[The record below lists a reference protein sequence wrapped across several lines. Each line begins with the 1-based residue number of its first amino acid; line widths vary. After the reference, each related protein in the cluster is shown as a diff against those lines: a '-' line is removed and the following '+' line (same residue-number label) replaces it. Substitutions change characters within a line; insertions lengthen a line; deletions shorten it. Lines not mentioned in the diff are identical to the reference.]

1 MAREKGYTLSHFSE
15 GQAPTSSSHERV
27 DEQDQQSKKE
37 EKSVVDQWLEKNG
50 YEIERQEPIVE
61 EKVAQEMS
69 APQKFQRLNYFMKQL
84 LSVWKMRSKKKM

>member
-37 EKSVVDQWLEKNG
+37 EKSVVDQWLKNG
-50 YEIERQEPIVE
+50 YEIERQEPIVRR
-61 EKVAQEMS
+61 KNW
-69 APQKFQRLNYFMKQL
+69 L
-84 LSVWKMRSKKKM
+84 KK

>member
-1 MAREKGYTLSHFSE
+1 MHGEKGYTLSHFSE
-15 GQAPTSSSHERV
+15 GQTPTSSSHERV

-61 EKVAQEMS
+61 EK
-69 APQKFQRLNYFMKQL
+69 KWL
-84 LSVWKMRSKKKM
+84 KK

>member
-1 MAREKGYTLSHFSE
+1 MK
-15 GQAPTSSSHERV
+15 RV
-27 DEQDQQSKKE
+27 KKE

-61 EKVAQEMS
+61 EKEVVQEMS

-84 LSVWKMRSKKKM
+84 LSAWKVRSKKVM